1 MMFIKPI
8 CRSFIILL
16 SICLQLL
23 DGFVSSGNRLVK
35 PSYSIMYVSQIMP
48 PADLTPAVD
57 KFPSLPILIQ
67 SKSDSSSPLA
77 SITTRGPVPE
87 GPEPFSFVASE
98 VQPLADYV
106 KELVKSENPVL
117 TMAASHFFEQ
127 VFMNKNIIIVSQLAH
142 YFFCITETRQKISSN
157 NSRIDC

>member
-1 MMFIKPI
+1 MFKKNI
-8 CRSFIILL
+8 CRTFIILL

-23 DGFVSSGNRLVK
+23 DGFVSNGNRIFKSSFNV
-35 PSYSIMYVSQIMP
+35 MYVSQFMP

-57 KFPSLPILIQ
+57 KFPSLPTLIIQ

-77 SITTRGPVPE
+77 SITTRGPIPE
-87 GPEPFSFVASE
+87 GPEPFSFVSSE

-127 VFMNKNIIIVSQLAH
+127 VCTSEAVDLL
-142 YFFCITETRQKISSN
+142 FFSKLISF
-157 NSRIDC
+157 R